1 VFGDISSSWPI
12 SSNVYP
18 CQIFNTMTS
27 LCSWVHDKILQTRK
41 IKRQSV
47 RQLLP
52 LPSTGTTV
60 REAHVSYGET
70 KSWRAWEAIGLG

>member
-1 VFGDISSSWPI
+1 MPKRFD
-12 SSNVYP
+12 
-18 CQIFNTMTS
+18 
-27 LCSWVHDKILQTRK
+27 WVHDKILQPRK

-70 KSWRAWEAIGLG
+70 RLALGC

>member
-1 VFGDISSSWPI
+1 MCFVIK
-12 SSNVYP
+12 
-18 CQIFNTMTS
+18 QIPDTRLVTQDDRGAVRRPTR
-27 LCSWVHDKILQTRK
+27 VHDKILQTRK